1 MLLRALRA
9 QIRVLRQR
17 EQRFRSVFQ
26 QQFQFMVILSPE
38 GRVLEVNEQ
47 FPEQGGGVPREAVVG
62 RLFWDTVWWKNL
74 PEARAAWP
82 DRLRAA
88 AAASGP
94 LRSEDQFHSA
104 SGELRTAQ
112 AAITAVRDERGRL
125 DFFIVQGSDV
135 TEQRAAEL
143 QRRNL
148 EQQLREAQK
157 LEAIGTL
164 AGGIAHDFN
173 NLLGSI
179 MGNVALAR
187 EALAPDSAAR
197 APLDQIRLA
206 GKRGRSLV
214 QQILAFSRRQPT
226 DMAVQP
232 LQPLVRETM
241 ALMRSTLPSGVA
253 LDLVLPEA
261 PVVVRADAT
270 QLQQVLVNL
279 CTNAWHALE
288 GRAGHITI
296 GLDTQPAAG
305 ASAAEARVPS
315 APPVAA
321 ESAAPAGTAL
331 AAPSGAALPAPPG
344 AAVPASPGAA
354 VPAPPGAAVPAGG
367 LAAREPA
374 PGELPVRAH
383 LWVRDDGVGMSE
395 ATLQRVFEPFFTTK
409 PAGAGTGLGLSV
421 AHGIVSEH
429 GGSISVD
436 SAPGLGTTFHVW
448 LPLSALPV
456 EPAVPADS
464 GLVPLQGSGQHVLYI
479 DDDDIMIAMVDALL
493 QRAGF
498 RVTTCQD
505 AALAL
510 HDVGQRPFDYDLVVT
525 DFNMP
530 RLSGIEVAYALA
542 SIRRDLPVV
551 ISSGYLSEELRS
563 EARRAGVR
571 ALLQKEN
578 TLEELGALV
587 RRLLADEPA

>member
-1 MLLRALRA
+1 MSRRSRTRSRTRSPRDRKAAAQLRVLRA

-47 FPEQGGGVPREAVVG
+47 FPEQGGGVPREAVIG
-62 RLFWDTVWWKNL
+62 RLFWDTVWWQNL

-82 DRLRAA
+82 ERLRAA
-88 AAASGP
+88 AEAEGP

-143 QRRNL
+143 QRRTL

-187 EALAPDSAAR
+187 EALEPGSAAR

-232 LQPLVRETM
+232 LQPLLRETM
-241 ALMRSTLPSGVA
+241 ALMRATLPTGVA

-261 PVVVRADAT
+261 PVVVRADAN

-279 CTNAWHALE
+279 CTNAWHALQ
-288 GRAGHITI
+288 GQAGHITI
-296 GLDTQPAAG
+296 GLDSQ
-305 ASAAEARVPS
+305 
-315 APPVAA
+315 PPVGGRAA
-321 ESAAPAGTAL
+321 SMP
-331 AAPSGAALPAPPG
+331 
-344 AAVPASPGAA
+344 
-354 VPAPPGAAVPAGG
+354 PAGG
-367 LAAREPA
+367 LVAREPA
-374 PGELPVRAH
+374 PDEPPARAH
-383 LWVRDDGVGMSE
+383 LWVRDDGVGMTE
-395 ATLQRVFEPFFTTK
+395 ATLRRVFEPFFTTK

-421 AHGIVSEH
+421 AHGIVTEH
-429 GGSISVD
+429 GGTIGVD
-436 SAPGLGTTFHVW
+436 SAPGLGSTFHVW
-448 LPLSALPV
+448 LPLSTLPM
-456 EPAVPADS
+456 EPPAPADS
-464 GLVPLQGSGQHVLYI
+464 GLMPLQGSGQHVLYI

-510 HDVGQRPFDYDLVVT
+510 HEVGEHPFDYDLVVT

-542 SIRRDLPVV
+542 QIRRDLPVV

-587 RRLLADEPA
+587 QRVLADAA

>member
-1 MLLRALRA
+1 VPRSRTRFRIRSPRDHKAAALVRALHA
-9 QIRVLRQR
+9 QVRVLRQR

-47 FPEQGGGVPREAVVG
+47 FPEQGGGVPRDEVIG
-62 RLFWDTVWWKNL
+62 KLFWDTAWWQNL

-88 AAASGP
+88 AEAGGP

-112 AAITAVRDERGRL
+112 AAITAVRDEHGRL

-143 QRRNL
+143 QRRGL

-187 EALAPDSAAR
+187 EALEPGSAAR

-232 LQPLVRETM
+232 LQPLVRETI

-261 PVVVRADAT
+261 PVVVRADANH
-270 QLQQVLVNL
+270 LQQVLVNL
-279 CTNAWHALE
+279 CTNAWHALQ
-288 GRAGHITI
+288 GQSGHITI
-296 GLDTQPAAG
+296 GLDTQVAA
-305 ASAAEARVPS
+305 AQAEAV
-315 APPVAA
+315 
-321 ESAAPAGTAL
+321 
-331 AAPSGAALPAPPG
+331 
-344 AAVPASPGAA
+344 
-354 VPAPPGAAVPAGG
+354 
-367 LAAREPA
+367 AAREPGPEERPA
-374 PGELPVRAH
+374 RAH

-395 ATLQRVFEPFFTTK
+395 ATLRRVFEPFFTTK

-421 AHGIVSEH
+421 AHGIVTEH

-436 SAPGLGTTFHVW
+436 SAPGLGSTFHVW
-448 LPLSALPV
+448 LPLSELPV
-456 EPAVPADS
+456 DAAAPADS
-464 GLVPLQGSGQHVLYI
+464 GLLPLQGSGQHVLYI

-510 HDVGQRPFDYDLVVT
+510 HDVGQHPFQYDLVVT

-542 SIRRDLPVV
+542 QIRRDLPVV
-551 ISSGYLSEELRS
+551 ISSGYLSEELRA
-563 EARRAGVR
+563 EAQRAGVR

-587 RRLLADEPA
+587 QRLLADEPA

>member
-1 MLLRALRA
+1 LVRALRG

-47 FPEQGGGVPREAVVG
+47 FPEQGGGVPREEVLG
-62 RLFWDTVWWKNL
+62 RLFWDTAWWRNL

-82 DRLRAA
+82 ARLQAA

-112 AAITAVRDERGRL
+112 AAITAVRDERGGL
-125 DFFIVQGSDV
+125 EFFIVQGSDV
-135 TEQRAAEL
+135 TEQRAAEA
-143 QRRNL
+143 QRRQL

-187 EALAPDSAAR
+187 EALEPGAAAR

-232 LQPLVRETM
+232 LQPLVRETI

-253 LDLVLPEA
+253 LDLLLPEA

-279 CTNAWHALE
+279 CTNAWHALQ
-288 GRAGHITI
+288 GQSGHITI
-296 GLDTQPAAG
+296 GLDSQLAAG
-305 ASAAEARVPS
+305 GAVVASE
-315 APPVAA
+315 
-321 ESAAPAGTAL
+321 
-331 AAPSGAALPAPPG
+331 PG
-344 AAVPASPGAA
+344 AADAA
-354 VPAPPGAAVPAGG
+354 P
-367 LAAREPA
+367 
-374 PGELPVRAH
+374 RAH
-383 LWVRDDGVGMSE
+383 LWVRDDGVGMNE
-395 ATLQRVFEPFFTTK
+395 ATLRRVFEPFFTTK

-421 AHGIVSEH
+421 AHGIVTEH
-429 GGSISVD
+429 GGSISVE
-436 SAPGLGTTFHVW
+436 SALGLGTTFHVW

-456 EPAVPADS
+456 EPVAPADS
-464 GLVPLQGSGQHVLYI
+464 GLMPLQGSGQHVLYI

-498 RVTTCQD
+498 RVTTRQD
-505 AALAL
+505 AAAAL
-510 HDVGQRPFDYDLVVT
+510 HEVGQHPLDYDLVVT

-542 SIRRDLPVV
+542 EIRRDLPVV
-551 ISSGYLSEELRS
+551 ISSGYLSDELRK

-578 TLEELGALV
+578 TLEELGPLV
-587 RRLLADEPA
+587 KRLLADEQA

>member
-1 MLLRALRA
+1 MTRRSRTRFPTRSPRDHKAAVVVRALRA
-9 QIRVLRQR
+9 QIQVLRQR

-47 FPEQGGGVPREAVVG
+47 FPEQGGGVPRQEVIG
-62 RLFWDTVWWKNL
+62 RLFWDTAWWRNL

-88 AAASGP
+88 AEADGP

-104 SGELRTAQ
+104 TGELRTAQ
-112 AAITAVRDERGRL
+112 AAITAVRDEHGRL

-143 QRRNL
+143 QRRRL

-187 EALAPDSAAR
+187 EALEPGSAAR

-214 QQILAFSRRQPT
+214 QQILSFSRRQPT
-226 DMAVQP
+226 DMAPQP
-232 LQPLVRETM
+232 LQPLVRETI
-241 ALMRSTLPSGVA
+241 ALLRSTLPSGVA
-253 LDLVLPEA
+253 LDLLMPEA
-261 PVVVRADAT
+261 PVVVRADANR
-270 QLQQVLVNL
+270 LQQVLVNL
-279 CTNAWHALE
+279 CTNAWHALQ
-288 GRAGHITI
+288 GQSGHITI

-305 ASAAEARVPS
+305 
-315 APPVAA
+315 VA
-321 ESAAPAGTAL
+321 L
-331 AAPSGAALPAPPG
+331 
-344 AAVPASPGAA
+344 V
-354 VPAPPGAAVPAGG
+354 
-367 LAAREPA
+367 AREPGTDDA
-374 PGELPVRAH
+374 GPRAH

-395 ATLQRVFEPFFTTK
+395 STLRRVFEPFFTTK

-421 AHGIVSEH
+421 AHGIVTEH
-429 GGSISVD
+429 GGTITID

-448 LPLSALPV
+448 LPLSSQPV
-456 EPAVPADS
+456 EPVAPAES
-464 GLVPLQGSGQHVLYI
+464 GLMPLQGSGQHVLYI

-498 RVTTCQD
+498 RVTTSQD
-505 AALAL
+505 AAAAL
-510 HDVGQRPFDYDLVVT
+510 HEVGQHPLDYDLVVT

-542 SIRRDLPVV
+542 EIRRDLPVV
-551 ISSGYLSEELRS
+551 ISSGYLSEELRK

-587 RRLLADEPA
+587 KRLLADAPA

>member
-1 MLLRALRA
+1 VVRALHA
-9 QIRVLRQR
+9 QILVLRQR

-47 FPEQGGGVPREAVVG
+47 FPEQGGGVPREEVLG
-62 RLFWDTVWWKNL
+62 KLFWDTAWWRKL

-82 DRLRAA
+82 QRLRAA
-88 AAASGP
+88 AETDGP

-112 AAITAVRDERGRL
+112 AAITAVRTERGEV

-143 QRRNL
+143 QRRQL

-187 EALAPDSAAR
+187 EALDPGSPAR

-226 DMAVQP
+226 DMAALP
-232 LQPLVRETM
+232 LQPLVRETI

-253 LDLVLPEA
+253 LDLVMPEA
-261 PVVVRADAT
+261 PVVVRADANR
-270 QLQQVLVNL
+270 LQQVLINL
-279 CTNAWHALE
+279 CTNAWHALQ
-288 GRAGHITI
+288 GQSGHITI
-296 GLDTQPAAG
+296 GLD
-305 ASAAEARVPS
+305 SD
-315 APPVAA
+315 
-321 ESAAPAGTAL
+321 AAPG
-331 AAPSGAALPAPPG
+331 
-344 AAVPASPGAA
+344 AVPA
-354 VPAPPGAAVPAGG
+354 
-367 LAAREPA
+367 REPGPGDAA
-374 PGELPVRAH
+374 PRAH

-395 ATLQRVFEPFFTTK
+395 ETLRRVFEPFFTTT

-421 AHGIVSEH
+421 AHGIVAEH
-429 GGSISVD
+429 GGSVSVE
-436 SAPGLGTTFHVW
+436 SALGLGTTFHVW

-456 EPAVPADS
+456 EPVVPAES
-464 GLVPLQGSGQHVLYI
+464 GLMPLQGSGQHVLYI

-498 RVTTCQD
+498 RVTTSQD
-505 AALAL
+505 AAAAL
-510 HDVGQRPFDYDLVVT
+510 HEVGEHPLEYDLVVT

-542 SIRRDLPVV
+542 EIRRDLPVV
-551 ISSGYLSEELRS
+551 ISSGYLSDELRK

-587 RRLLADEPA
+587 KRLLAEEPA